1 MSGTQPASGP
11 GSPGARVGGASNLVL
26 RIASAVVL
34 APVAVGAAYVNGWPF
49 AVFWGLAAMAVLWEW
64 TALVA
69 GPGHRLMFSACGS
82 AIAVAAL
89 VAWLHRPIAA
99 MLVIGLGALA
109 AAIFAAREHR
119 LWITAG
125 IAYAGI
131 LLLAPMYL
139 RADESYG
146 FLAIVFLFA
155 VVWATDIF
163 AYFGGRTFGGP
174 KVWPAISPKKTWSG
188 AIAGAFAATVA
199 GVAVARWSGA
209 ALNDGALAAVAA
221 VLSVLSQIG
230 DFMESFV
237 KRRFGAKDAS
247 HLIPGHG
254 GVMDRLDSFWA
265 AALAGC
271 LIGLIRA
278 GFDAPARGLLLW

>member
-1 MSGTQPASGP
+1 MSETHPASGP
-11 GSPGARVGGASNLVL
+11 GNAGARGGASNLML
-26 RIASAVVL
+26 RIASGVVL
-34 APVAVGAAYVNGWPF
+34 APVAVGAAYLNGWPF
-49 AVFWGLAAMAVLWEW
+49 AVFWALAAMAVLWEW

-82 AIAVAAL
+82 AIAAAAL
-89 VAWLHRPIAA
+89 VAVLHRPISAIL
-99 MLVIGLGALA
+99 LVTLGALA

-125 IAYAGI
+125 VAYAGVM
-131 LLLAPMYL
+131 LLAPMFL
-139 RADESYG
+139 RADASYG

-155 VVWATDIF
+155 VVWATDIC
-163 AYFGGRTFGGP
+163 AYFAGRTFGGP
-174 KVWPAISPKKTWSG
+174 KLWPAVSPKKTWSG
-188 AIAGAFAATVA
+188 AIAGTAAATIA
-199 GVAVARWSGA
+199 GVAVARLSGA
-209 ALNDGALAAVAA
+209 AVNEVALAFVALA
-221 VLSVLSQIG
+221 LSVISQIG
-230 DFMESFV
+230 DFLESFV

-271 LIGLIRA
+271 LIGLVRG
-278 GFDAPARGLLLW
+278 GFDAPAHGLLLW